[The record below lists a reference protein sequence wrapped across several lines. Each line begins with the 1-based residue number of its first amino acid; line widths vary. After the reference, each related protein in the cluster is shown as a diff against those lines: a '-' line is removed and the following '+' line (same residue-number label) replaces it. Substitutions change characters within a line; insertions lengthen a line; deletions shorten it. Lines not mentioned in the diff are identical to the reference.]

1 MYSIEEIAAMRQ
13 KCQELGLENC
23 PILDKYADE
32 ELQRICN
39 GIGSELF
46 PNEVRKLV
54 SAMHPT
60 LQPVAF
66 IHDVEWYESDADHF
80 TFSESN
86 ARFKTNGY
94 ICAKAKYPWYHPL
107 RYIVMAQAYRLGN
120 TCQLAGWL
128 AYVKCNIDRQGARNG

>member
-1 MYSIEEIAAMRQ
+1 MYTLYEIAELRQ
-13 KCQELGLENC
+13 KCYELELENC
-23 PILDKYADE
+23 HILDKYTDF
-32 ELQRICN
+32 ELQNICN

-46 PNEVRKLV
+46 PDEVRKLV

-120 TCQLAGWL
+120 TCQLAGWF
-128 AYVKCNIDRQGARNG
+128 AYAKCFYDRKEKNDG